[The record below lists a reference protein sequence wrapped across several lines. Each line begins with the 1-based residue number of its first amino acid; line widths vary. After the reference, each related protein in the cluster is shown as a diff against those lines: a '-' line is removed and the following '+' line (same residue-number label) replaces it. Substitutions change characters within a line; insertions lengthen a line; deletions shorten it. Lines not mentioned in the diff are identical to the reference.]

1 MSEGAKREVN
11 IKNSQKQL
19 QRYDAPT
26 YKRKLFPVSVFKNQE
41 PALIQYTEP
50 PLEIKLQSFYD
61 TQVVKIISKRERKTT
76 S

>member
-26 YKRKLFPVSVFKNQE
+26 YKRKLFPVSVFKN
-41 PALIQYTEP
+41 
-50 PLEIKLQSFYD
+50 
-61 TQVVKIISKRERKTT
+61 
-76 S
+76 